1 MEGEREGCEVRLRR
15 EQQRR
20 SNSREDA
27 MAEEEEE
34 DIAIAFLPAL
44 CDPIV
49 HVSLKPCSG
58 SKQAEDGERK
68 GDLSPKHPHR

>member
-1 MEGEREGCEVRLRR
+1 VEGEREGCEVRLRR

-34 DIAIAFLPAL
+34 DIAIAFLL
-44 CDPIV
+44 FVI
-49 HVSLKPCSG
+49 
-58 SKQAEDGERK
+58 Q
-68 GDLSPKHPHR
+68 